1 MVGCGISVTQVVAG
15 PVDKALPERVARM
28 AGLCLVGVA
37 NGLSSSWVARW
48 PHLTGLYISHYFPD
62 LVSRMVGWVGPRIV
76 ANIKGKYGA
85 TDEKEVP

>member
-15 PVDKALPERVARM
+15 PVDKALPKRVTRM
-28 AGLCLVGVA
+28 AELSLVAVA
-37 NGLSSSWVARW
+37 GGLSSSWVARW

-76 ANIKGKYGA
+76 ANIRGKYGA
-85 TDEKEVP
+85 TDDKDIP